1 MRAEDLS
8 DRIALVTGAGD
19 ANGIGVAAAGAL
31 AARGASVFL
40 TSTTGR
46 CEERAAELRVA
57 GFCAE
62 GMAADLTRA
71 GDVALLV
78 AAVHDRM
85 GAVSVLVN
93 NAGMTSVLD
102 PMAEPVPTHL
112 LSVERWRHTLERN
125 LTLSFAVTAAVL
137 PDMIEQRFGRIVNVA
152 STTGVTGAMLGE
164 SAYAAAK
171 AGLVGFTR
179 TLALEYASHGITAN
193 AVAPGWIATPSQT
206 TDEARQGY
214 ATPLRRSGTPK
225 EVAHAIAMLCAPD
238 AGYITGQCLVVD
250 GGNAIAEERAVE

>member
-19 ANGIGVAAAGAL
+19 ANGIGVATARAL

-46 CEERAAELRVA
+46 CEERAAELREDD
-57 GFCAE
+57 FRAE

-71 GDVALLV
+71 DDVALLV
-78 AAVHDRM
+78 AAVHERM
-85 GAVSVLVN
+85 GSVSVLVN

-102 PMAEPVPTHL
+102 TMADPVPTHL
-112 LSVERWRHTLERN
+112 LSLERWRHSLERN
-125 LTLSFAVTAAVL
+125 LTLTFGLTAAVL

-152 STTGVTGAMLGE
+152 STTGVTGAMVGE
-164 SAYAAAK
+164 SAYASAK
-171 AGLVGFTR
+171 AGVVGFTR
-179 TLALEYASHGITAN
+179 ALAVEYADQGVTAN
-193 AVAPGWIATPSQT
+193 AVAPGWIATASQT
-206 TDEARQGY
+206 ADEQAQGI
-214 ATPLRRSGTPK
+214 ATPIGRSGTPA
-225 EVAHAIAMLCAPD
+225 EVAHAIAMLCGRD

-250 GGNAIAEERAVE
+250 GGNAVAEERAAR